1 MVRETEK
8 CAIEPQIVCLNRI
21 IVKYLPYPSTT
32 KKLRSLSSLKQIHVI
47 SSNKERQA
55 MSIIIRIIVVALCAY
70 AGSAVAGIQFSDLPE
85 QHQVGLR

>member
-1 MVRETEK
+1 
-8 CAIEPQIVCLNRI
+8 
-21 IVKYLPYPSTT
+21 
-32 KKLRSLSSLKQIHVI
+32 
-47 SSNKERQA
+47 